1 MVHGFCAL
9 FSRMNYIDRWGLMRN
24 SRRESLA
31 EHSAVTSCLAHVLSL
46 IAVQQGADVRP
57 ETVATAA
64 LYHDLSETLTGDMP
78 TPVKYR
84 DADIRSSYKRVEK
97 EAQKQVAQMLPASLR
112 STMMGYLDE
121 SALTEREHAILK
133 AADKLSALIKCTEE
147 ARSGNTEFQSAERS
161 TRAALAAMQ
170 LPELEIFLRDYLPA
184 YCLTLDELMETAE
197 PAAE

>member
-1 MVHGFCAL
+1 MKQLLCMVLTLAL
-9 FSRMNYIDRWGLMRN
+9 LLGMTPALAAEGDRTLLAADPGSDDYYKRSVVDIDADGDVLYIVADGQLMTYQIGDEAPKVLLSN
-24 SRRESLA
+24 L
-31 EHSAVTSCLAHVLSL
+31 VTSRNMWEL
-46 IAVQQGADVRP
+46 
-57 ETVATAA
+57 
-64 LYHDLSETLTGDMP
+64 
-78 TPVKYR
+78 
-84 DADIRSSYKRVEK
+84 EK
-97 EAQKQVAQMLPASLR
+97 EAQKQVGQMLPASLR
-112 STMMGYLDE
+112 SAMMGYLDE
-121 SALTEREHAILK
+121 SALNEREHAILK